1 MGCGKTLFGKRLAS
15 YSHFDF
21 IDLDVCFE
29 QTYQTTILDFFAS
42 HTEAEFRKIES
53 ALLRQT
59 IHKNNVVIA
68 LGGGTPCFHNNMD
81 WLLEAGLCIYLQ
93 LTPKALQYR
102 LLHSKKTRPLLL
114 GKTPDELLDYVT
126 STLADRE
133 KYYNRAH
140 LILPGINLKDEP
152 IELSFQ
158 KIIEK
163 KTEVF
168 K

>member
-15 YSHFDF
+15 YSHLDF

-42 HTEAEFRKIES
+42 HTEAEFREIES
-53 ALLRQT
+53 TLLRQT

-93 LTPKALQYR
+93 LSPKALQNR
-102 LLHSKKTRPLLL
+102 LLHSKKTRPLLI
-114 GKTPDELLDYVT
+114 GKTPDELLAYIT
-126 STLADRE
+126 STLAERE
-133 KYYNRAH
+133 KFYNQAH
-140 LILPGINLKDEP
+140 LIMPGISLKANP
-152 IELSFQ
+152 IEQSFQ
-158 KIIEK
+158 KIIDKE
-163 KTEVF
+163 TEMF